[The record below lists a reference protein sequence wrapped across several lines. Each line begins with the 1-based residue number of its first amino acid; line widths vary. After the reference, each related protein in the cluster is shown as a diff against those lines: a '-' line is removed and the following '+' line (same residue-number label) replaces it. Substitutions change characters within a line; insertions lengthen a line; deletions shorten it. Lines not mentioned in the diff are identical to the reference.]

1 MPEPDLEMDEEP
13 ESPLANL
20 MELANS
26 FEQAGV
32 GLSREESYRIFLAL
46 KQLVDTNPIRT
57 CRFWGEDHILLLGVP
72 QGFLCV
78 TPKYRDR
85 YYLESIIVPDVCLF
99 SIFFLLTTESNNQ
112 IAFPLPNDLLRPSR
126 ITRNQHSLSF
136 TQMSTGPNYY
146 MYSFFPRTIRDWNA
160 LPETVVQAFNVDSFK
175 MSVLQHFSN

>member
-57 CRFWGEDHILLLGVP
+57 CRFWGEDPAARSSTRILMCNSKIQRQILLRKHTV
-72 QGFLCV
+72 V
-78 TPKYRDR
+78 A
-85 YYLESIIVPDVCLF
+85 PDVCLF
-99 SIFFLLTTESNNQ
+99 SIT
-112 IAFPLPNDLLRPSR
+112 
-126 ITRNQHSLSF
+126 
-136 TQMSTGPNYY
+136 
-146 MYSFFPRTIRDWNA
+146 
-160 LPETVVQAFNVDSFK
+160 K
-175 MSVLQHFSN
+175 

>member
-57 CRFWGEDHILLLGVP
+57 CRFWGEDPAAQFH
-72 QGFLCV
+72 
-78 TPKYRDR
+78 K
-85 YYLESIIVPDVCLF
+85 
-99 SIFFLLTTESNNQ
+99 
-112 IAFPLPNDLLRPSR
+112 
-126 ITRNQHSLSF
+126 
-136 TQMSTGPNYY
+136 
-146 MYSFFPRTIRDWNA
+146 
-160 LPETVVQAFNVDSFK
+160 DSY
-175 MSVLQHFSN
+175 V